1 MIEKTKEGMKII
13 DKQRKKKNRKEKKV
27 GNIKLKKVNRI
38 GRQRTKIMKID
49 NNNISKK
56 GRNRNKKSS
65 REMRNGRQKEEKIP
79 SHMNTE
85 FERQSGNQY
94 KHKRDVQMNI
104 SLLQLNK
111 LVTLLHFKANISLTF
126 ACRKTRKQR

>member
-1 MIEKTKEGMKII
+1 MKII